1 MNPQNITI
9 DKLIAVKGC
18 NGNNVLISIR
28 LPKLDRKVK
37 KIDVFSREHED
48 DLRPSNSRT
57 FSYPL
62 GENLTVKE
70 LKKKYKELSA
80 RKFN

>member
-1 MNPQNITI
+1 MNPQNITM

-28 LPKLDRKVK
+28 FPKLDRKVK
-37 KIDVFSREHED
+37 KIDVFSLGHED
-48 DLRPSNSRT
+48 DLKPSNSRT

-62 GENLTVKE
+62 GENLSVKK
-70 LKKKYKELSA
+70 LKKKYKELSV

>member
-9 DKLIAVKGC
+9 DKLIAIKGC

-28 LPKLDRKVK
+28 FPKLDRKVK

-57 FSYPL
+57 FSNPL